1 MPHYPG
7 LRHSMEVVQIK
18 DSVRGNSHDATP
30 DSEDWAA
37 QYQAYLEGKE
47 VAPETMNCDPTTL
60 PTTADRSDSEEESW
74 AVQYAKYCE
83 EKERDLFG

>member
-1 MPHYPG
+1 MPPYPG
-7 LRHSMEVVQIK
+7 LRHSIEV
-18 DSVRGNSHDATP
+18 HDATP
-30 DSEDWAA
+30 NSEDWAS

-47 VAPETMNCDPTTL
+47 VAPEMNRDPKTL
-60 PTTADRSDSEEESW
+60 PAPANRYDLEEESW